1 MKLPLIAALSLL
13 AASAYATDSGGATVL
28 VTNNHG
34 GYNVAEPGARPGPL
48 PFFGTKGFA
57 AKVIAHSH
65 DKVRFILVPVIEDVG
80 HGGKITVYKRVYF
93 ATPEEAEAAK
103 PMPYTEAP
111 AANRVRRPNILIC
124 S

>member
-1 MKLPLIAALSLL
+1 MKLPLIAALSLF
-13 AASAYATDSGGATVL
+13 AASAYATDPSAAGTVL

-34 GYNVAEPGARPGPL
+34 GYNVAEPGARPATL

-65 DKVRFILVPVIEDVG
+65 DKVRFILVPVVEDVG
-80 HGGKITVYKRVYF
+80 HGGKITVYKRIYF

-103 PMPYTEAP
+103 LTPYAKL
-111 AANRVRRPNILIC
+111 R
-124 S
+124 